1 MGWECRSSAG
11 CDKLPSCRRARSARR
26 QRSPAIK
33 KISTVTTK
41 KVEKNPFQLCFAQEV
56 DDDQRRA
63 SCCKIMSRT
72 CFTTF
77 LASGS
82 KRETASNCERWS
94 SFILAEE
101 QVIRSDV
108 KGLRQSLDDIESGLW
123 SATFITLQLGDRTA
137 HHLREVLLSEIALF
151 PSRKQALRKPIRQVH
166 CSWSSA
172 DVSCRQHKE

>member
-1 MGWECRSSAG
+1 MRMPVFGGMRKAPKLSTRS
-11 CDKLPSCRRARSARR
+11 KR
-26 QRSPAIK
+26 K
-33 KISTVTTK
+33 ETK

-108 KGLRQSLDDIESGLW
+108 KGLRQSLDDIESGL
-123 SATFITLQLGDRTA
+123 
-137 HHLREVLLSEIALF
+137 
-151 PSRKQALRKPIRQVH
+151 
-166 CSWSSA
+166 
-172 DVSCRQHKE
+172 